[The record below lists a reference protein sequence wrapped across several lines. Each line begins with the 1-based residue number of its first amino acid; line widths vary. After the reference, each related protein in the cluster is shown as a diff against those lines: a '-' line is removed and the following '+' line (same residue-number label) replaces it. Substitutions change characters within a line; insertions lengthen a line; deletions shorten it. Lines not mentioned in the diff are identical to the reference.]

1 MNRSARRWWQPWTVV
16 LVSLALYLGVMLARS
31 GGEAQVFVTL
41 GDCFRQCAAHDG
53 EDCLEGTEGYDGQF
67 AYYIARSPAQ
77 SPDCL
82 DVPAYR
88 LQRILLPLLGRLL
101 SLGQTALIPWV
112 FVAVNGAALVIS
124 TMLLSDLL
132 RAERASRWF
141 ALSYGLFA
149 GVFMA
154 VRLSTPEPLAYGLV
168 IAAIWLEQRDRLWAS
183 AAMLALAALAKETTL
198 IFAAGYVLYF
208 TLNRRWQ
215 DALRVAGV
223 AGAPFA
229 VWQVVLFAW
238 LGAFGV
244 GSGGALA
251 TAFEIVPLM
260 GLVRIAT
267 EGSLAAFLV
276 LGVLFTFPVAV
287 LPALWGLWRSVR
299 DLLAGRIDAYAC
311 LLLPSAAVMLF
322 VPFSTYRE
330 FLGLLRFIP
339 GLVLTVVLYSAR
351 HRARRPLVYSTLWIV
366 LLLFVVSG

>member
-1 MNRSARRWWQPWTVV
+1 M
-16 LVSLALYLGVMLARS
+16 LVFLALYLIVILARA
-31 GGEAQVFVTL
+31 GGDTQVFVTL

-53 EDCLEGTEGYDGQF
+53 EDCPAGTEGYDGQF
-67 AYYIARSPAQ
+67 AYYIARSPAG

-88 LQRILLPLLGRLL
+88 MQRILLPLLGRAL
-101 SLGQTALIPWV
+101 SLGQTALIPWA
-112 FVAVNGAALVIS
+112 FVAINGAALVIG
-124 TMLLSDLL
+124 TALLGDLL

-168 IAAIWLEQRDRLWAS
+168 IAAIWLEQRGRLWAS
-183 AAMLALAALAKETTL
+183 ALMLALAALAKETTL
-198 IFAAGYVLYF
+198 LFVAGYALWF
-208 TLNRRWQ
+208 ALERRWR
-215 DALRVAGV
+215 DAARAALVP
-223 AGAPFA
+223 GAVFA
-229 VWQVVLFAW
+229 LWQVVLFAW
-238 LGAFGV
+238 LGEFGV

-251 TAFEIVPLM
+251 TAFEIVPLV
-260 GLVRIAT
+260 GLLRIAT
-267 EGSLAAFLV
+267 EGSLTAFLL
-276 LGVLFTFPVAV
+276 LGVLFAFPVAV

-299 DLLAGRIDAYAC
+299 DLRDRRIDAYAC
-311 LLLPSAAVMLF
+311 LLLTSAAVMLF